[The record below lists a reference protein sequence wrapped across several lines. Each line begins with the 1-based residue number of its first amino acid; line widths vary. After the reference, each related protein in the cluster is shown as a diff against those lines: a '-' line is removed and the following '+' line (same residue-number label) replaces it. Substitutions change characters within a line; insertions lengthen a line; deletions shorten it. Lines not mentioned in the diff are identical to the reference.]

1 MERIVNSFVSH
12 MDQALRGQFQ
22 NLARVMDET
31 CRAQQSANESMQAAL
46 HGFTSVTGDITAV
59 QRASQAIVEKFEG
72 YLNSLNAAQTAQD
85 ERGEQMSQ
93 QIEAMQKAAR
103 EQARYINQLQD
114 YLIKLQKGMDE
125 YSQQSAEFI
134 KQFGETATSG
144 QQMMREAGTALEE
157 GAKSLSSAAE
167 VQVTNLE
174 NNLAKLLASMD
185 KALGEVT
192 QQLGW
197 TITSIK
203 ESVDQLP
210 KVVNDSAQSYASEMA
225 RFVESVRYL
234 QRSLDAALANTAPAP
249 DYNRRRVE

>member
-1 MERIVNSFVSH
+1 
-12 MDQALRGQFQ
+12 
-22 NLARVMDET
+22 
-31 CRAQQSANESMQAAL
+31 
-46 HGFTSVTGDITAV
+46 
-59 QRASQAIVEKFEG
+59 
-72 YLNSLNAAQTAQD
+72 
-85 ERGEQMSQ
+85 
-93 QIEAMQKAAR
+93 
-103 EQARYINQLQD
+103 
-114 YLIKLQKGMDE
+114 
-125 YSQQSAEFI
+125 
-134 KQFGETATSG
+134 
-144 QQMMREAGTALEE
+144 
-157 GAKSLSSAAE
+157 
-167 VQVTNLE
+167 
-174 NNLAKLLASMD
+174 MD

>member
-1 MERIVNSFVSH
+1 
-12 MDQALRGQFQ
+12 
-22 NLARVMDET
+22 
-31 CRAQQSANESMQAAL
+31 
-46 HGFTSVTGDITAV
+46 
-59 QRASQAIVEKFEG
+59 
-72 YLNSLNAAQTAQD
+72 
-85 ERGEQMSQ
+85 
-93 QIEAMQKAAR
+93 
-103 EQARYINQLQD
+103 
-114 YLIKLQKGMDE
+114 
-125 YSQQSAEFI
+125 

-234 QRSLDAALANTAPAP
+234 QRSLDAALANTAPAL